1 MRVALGGQR
10 LTGPGSVYY
19 SCATPVAE
27 HRSPYLFIAHSMS
40 ISKKKLFEHL
50 SQEVYCHLGVSPVH
64 GIGVFAMRSIPE
76 GVNPMRS
83 LLKFDEIAYTHK
95 EIKALPRG
103 VRKEIEMFC
112 YYDDD
117 HVFVPEIGLN
127 AMNMAVYLNHS
138 KTPNVVFKK
147 NGQLITLRDIKK
159 GEELMMDYDIN
170 FGAVHTFG

>member
-1 MRVALGGQR
+1 MPL
-10 LTGPGSVYY
+10 
-19 SCATPVAE
+19 
-27 HRSPYLFIAHSMS
+27 
-40 ISKKKLFEHL
+40 SKKKLFEHL

-64 GIGVFAMRSIPE
+64 GIGVFAMRSIPK

-83 LLKFDEIAYTHK
+83 RVKFDEIAYTHK

-117 HVFVPEIGLN
+117 HVFVPSIGLN
-127 AMNMAVYLNHS
+127 SMNMAVYLNHS
-138 KTPNVVFKK
+138 KTPNVVYRK
-147 NGQLITLRDIKK
+147 NGQLITLRAIKN

-170 FGAVHTFG
+170 FGAVHTFK

>member
-1 MRVALGGQR
+1 MPL
-10 LTGPGSVYY
+10 
-19 SCATPVAE
+19 
-27 HRSPYLFIAHSMS
+27 
-40 ISKKKLFEHL
+40 SKKKLFEHL

-64 GIGVFAMRSIPE
+64 GIGVFAMRSIPK
-76 GVNPMRS
+76 GINPMRS
-83 LLKFDEIAYTHK
+83 RVKFDEIAYTHK

-117 HVFVPEIGLN
+117 HVFVPSIGLN

-138 KTPNVVFKK
+138 KAPNVVYKK
-147 NGQLITLRDIKK
+147 NGQLITLRAIKN

-170 FGAVHTFG
+170 FGAVHTFD

>member
-1 MRVALGGQR
+1 M
-10 LTGPGSVYY
+10 P
-19 SCATPVAE
+19 
-27 HRSPYLFIAHSMS
+27 

-64 GIGVFAMRSIPE
+64 GIGVFAMRAIPK
-76 GVNPMRS
+76 GVNPLRS
-83 LLKFDEIAYTHK
+83 RLKVDDIKYTHK

-103 VRKEIEMFC
+103 VRKEIKMFR

-117 HVFVPEIGLN
+117 YVHVPTIGLN
-127 AMNMAVYLNHS
+127 SMNMAVYLNHS

-147 NGQLITLRDIKK
+147 NGQLITLRAIKD

-170 FGAVHTFG
+170 FNDVHTFDK